1 MLKRKGKV
9 LIVDDEPSI
18 LGAIRET
25 IAEDYDVATAT
36 NGKEALEVLNT
47 FMPDVILLDVAMP
60 EMDGFETFDRIKK
73 MGLGIKIPVMFLTAR
88 AQIMDIEKGL
98 GKGAYDY
105 MVKPFLPS
113 RLLDKLHEIFRRLK
127 TREEEKKDKKK

>member
-113 RLLDKLHEIFRRLK
+113 RLLDKLHEIFQRLK
-127 TREEEKKDKKK
+127 TRKEEKKGKNK

>member
-98 GKGAYDY
+98 GTVSYTHLT
-105 MVKPFLPS
+105 LP
-113 RLLDKLHEIFRRLK
+113 
-127 TREEEKKDKKK
+127 